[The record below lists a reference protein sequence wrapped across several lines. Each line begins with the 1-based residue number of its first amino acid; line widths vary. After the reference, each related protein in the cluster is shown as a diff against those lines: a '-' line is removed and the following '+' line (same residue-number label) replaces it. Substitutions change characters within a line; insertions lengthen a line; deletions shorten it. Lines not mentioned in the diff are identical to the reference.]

1 MKVSN
6 KSSSAV
12 YEQLIQKLTERVKW
26 SI

>member
-12 YEQLIQKLTERVKW
+12 YEQLIQKLTERVK
-26 SI
+26 